1 MGFVNQRNYST
12 EAIILAT
19 KDYSEADRILVV
31 YTKDFGKLSLIAKGV
46 RKTTSKKRGHLEIF
60 NYLKFSAVKSKG
72 LDIMI
77 EADLINSFPKIRKN
91 LKKISVGYYFCEV
104 IGKITKEEEKH
115 PGFFEFIIAYFL
127 RLEKENN
134 LKSLRISFIK
144 DLVINLGYWPKGK
157 EIVNPDRLL
166 ETVIERNINSSRV
179 GKRIL
184 E

>member
-1 MGFVNQRNYST
+1 MKQRNYST
-12 EAIILAT
+12 EAIVLAT

-46 RKTTSKKRGHLEIF
+46 RKTKSKKRGHLEIF

-72 LDIMI
+72 LDIII
-77 EADLINSFPKIRKN
+77 EADLINSFSKIRKN

-104 IGKITKEEEKH
+104 IGKSTKEEEKH
-115 PGFFEFIIAYFL
+115 SGFFDFILSYFL
-127 RLEKENN
+127 RLEKEEN
-134 LKSLRISFIK
+134 LTKVRKEFVK
-144 DLVINLGYWPKGK
+144 DILINLGYWPKDK
-157 EIVNPDRLL
+157 EIVNPDKIL
-166 ETVIERNINSSRV
+166 EAVTERNINSIRV

>member
-1 MGFVNQRNYST
+1 MKQRNYST

-46 RKTTSKKRGHLEIF
+46 RKTKSKKRGHLEIF
-60 NYLKFSAVKSKG
+60 NHLKFSAVKSKG
-72 LDIMI
+72 LDIMV
-77 EADLINSFPKIRKN
+77 EADLVNSFPKIRKS

-104 IGKITKEEEKH
+104 IGKSIKEEEKH
-115 PGFFEFIIAYFL
+115 SGFFDFILSYFL

-134 LKSLRISFIK
+134 LTKVRNDFVK
-144 DLVINLGYWPKGK
+144 DILVNLGYWPKGK
-157 EIVNPDRLL
+157 EIVNLDKVL

-179 GKRIL
+179 GRQIL

>member
-1 MGFVNQRNYST
+1 VRQRNYST
-12 EAIILAT
+12 EAIILAV

-46 RKTTSKKRGHLEIF
+46 RKTKSKKRGHLEIF

-77 EADLINSFPKIRKN
+77 EAELINSFGEIRKN
-91 LKKISVGYYFCEV
+91 LKKISMGYYFCEV
-104 IGKITKEEEKH
+104 IGKSIKEGEKH
-115 PGFFEFIIAYFL
+115 VGFMEFIISYFI

-134 LKSLRISFIK
+134 LKLLRLSFIK
-144 DLVINLGYWPKGK
+144 DLLINLGYWPKGRK
-157 EIVNPDRLL
+157 IVNSDKIL
-166 ETVIERNINSSRV
+166 ENVIERDINSSRV

-184 E
+184 S

>member
-1 MGFVNQRNYST
+1 MRQRNYST

-115 PGFFEFIIAYFL
+115 LSFLEFIIDYFL
-127 RLEKENN
+127 RLEKEDN
-134 LKSLRISFIK
+134 LTKVRK
-144 DLVINLGYWPKGK
+144 DFVKDILINLGYWPKGK
-157 EIVNPDRLL
+157 VLVNPDKVL
-166 ETVIERNINSSRV
+166 EAVIERNINSTRV